1 MNTKPR
7 ANGGGFIP
15 PKTGFTLIEILV
27 VIAIVAILASILVP
41 VAGKARKSAMKKR
54 AMVEMNSIK
63 VAALQ
68 FLADHRYMPW
78 PATIVEDRPIWIGDD
93 MRTTAA
99 DGSDQLPVMEQ
110 LTGNNA
116 MKKVYLQI
124 PEKSR
129 PADNP
134 ASMIFNDPWGQPYR
148 IALDRNLDGAVLPDG
163 IFGGDYVKER
173 VLVYSLGD
181 PKDSPSIPLKIFDLP
196 LATGP

>member
-7 ANGGGFIP
+7 ANRG
-15 PKTGFTLIEILV
+15 GFTLIEILT

-41 VAGKARKSAMKKR
+41 VAGKAKKSAMKKR
-54 AMVEMNSIK
+54 ATVEMNSIK

-68 FLADHRYMPW
+68 FLSDHRYMPW
-78 PATIVEDRPIWIGDD
+78 PAAIVEDRPIWIGDD
-93 MRTTAA
+93 MWTAAA
-99 DGSDQLPVMEQ
+99 DGTDQLPVMDL

-116 MKKVYLQI
+116 LKKVYLQI

-129 PADNP
+129 PSA

-148 IALDRNLDGAVLPDG
+148 IGLDRNLDGAVLPDATIG
-163 IFGGDYVKER
+163 GGDFVKEL

-181 PKDSPSIPLKIFDLP
+181 PKDSPPIPLKTFDLP
-196 LATGP
+196 MATVP

>member
-7 ANGGGFIP
+7 ANRG
-15 PKTGFTLIEILV
+15 GFTLIEILT

-41 VAGKARKSAMKKR
+41 VAGMARKSAMKKR
-54 AMVEMNSIK
+54 ATVEMNSIK

-68 FLADHRYMPW
+68 FLGDHRYMPW
-78 PATIVEDRPIWIGDD
+78 PAAIVADRPIWIGDD
-93 MRTTAA
+93 MWTSAV
-99 DGSDQLPVMEQ
+99 DGSDQLPVMDL

-129 PADNP
+129 PANNP

-148 IALDRNLDGAVLPDG
+148 IGLDRNLDGAVLPDAT
-163 IFGGDYVKER
+163 FGGGDFVKER

-181 PKDSPSIPLKIFDLP
+181 PKDSPRIPLKTFDLP
-196 LATGP
+196 MATVP

>member
-7 ANGGGFIP
+7 ANRG
-15 PKTGFTLIEILV
+15 GFTLIEILT

-41 VAGKARKSAMKKR
+41 VAGKARKSALKKR

-68 FLADHRYMPW
+68 FVGDHRYMPW
-78 PATIVEDRPIWIGDD
+78 PATIVSDRPIWIGDD
-93 MRTTAA
+93 MGTAA
-99 DGSDQLPVMEQ
+99 DDGLDQLPVMEL

-129 PADNP
+129 PANNP

-148 IALDRNLDGAVLPDG
+148 IKLDRNLDGAVLPDAR
-163 IFGGDYVKER
+163 FGGDYVKEK

-181 PKDSPSIPLKIFDLP
+181 PSDDLEEQKKLKTFDLP
-196 LATGP
+196 LATANDRK

>member
-7 ANGGGFIP
+7 ANRG
-15 PKTGFTLIEILV
+15 GFTLIEILV

-63 VAALQ
+63 VAAVQ
-68 FLADHRYMPW
+68 FLGDHRYMPW
-78 PATIVEDRPIWIGDD
+78 PGAVKVGEDMW
-93 MRTTAA
+93 TASVDGA
-99 DGSDQLPVMEQ
+99 DQKEVMEL
-110 LTGNNA
+110 LTGNNPL
-116 MKKVYLQI
+116 KKNYLQI

-134 ASMIFNDPWGQPYR
+134 AVMIFNDPWGQPYR
-148 IALDRNLDGAVLPDG
+148 IGMDRNLDGAVLPDATIG
-163 IFGGDYVKER
+163 GGDFVKER

-181 PKDSPSIPLKIFDLP
+181 PKDSPPIPLKTFDLP
-196 LATGP
+196 MATVP